1 MARCIL
7 FLVCA
12 VTVSAGGV
20 PQHVRDLA
28 KGVDQELKQR
38 SVSLL
43 DAADLV
49 SDILRLA
56 FQASSL
62 ADRSLDFLEV
72 FSGSGGI
79 TKCVTKSRLT
89 ARAFDRQTRDWSEDI
104 CTPAGLLWLY
114 MSVLELKDGALMW
127 LSPQCST
134 WLLLTRG
141 HTRRNKSNWGGDD
154 SRTDVKEGNY
164 TSVIL
169 SVLVSLAI
177 ARNVF
182 FVIEQPISSAL
193 YNMPSLRSTINDLG
207 AERFVT
213 SLAAYGA
220 GSLKLLEL
228 YTNIPGAIIAP
239 ALVRDGRQG
248 RLCVKFARM
257 IFKKPQQ
264 PTEFTTANVTK
275 KVIKKRISGGWPGKQ
290 WVRGTSKMK
299 ESAAYPSQFCQ
310 AVANMFV
317 GMR

>member
-169 SVLVSLAI
+169 
-177 ARNVF
+177 
-182 FVIEQPISSAL
+182 